1 MSDREF
7 EVPWGQPLLE
17 LMLEVEH
24 EKQSGHAQ
32 KVESRIV
39 DGLQEP
45 VQNGD
50 GRKQREEVRDA
61 LAILHA
67 IKHEKLGF
75 PDWN

>member
-17 LMLEVEH
+17 LMLEVEP
-24 EKQSGHAQ
+24 EKQSGPAQ
-32 KVESRIV
+32 KVESMIF

-61 LAILHA
+61 LAILLA

>member
-7 EVPWGQPLLE
+7 EVPWGQALLE
-17 LMLEVEH
+17 LILKVEP
-24 EKQSGHAQ
+24 EKQGEHAQ
-32 KVESRIV
+32 RVESLTFDR
-39 DGLQEP
+39 LQQP

-61 LAILHA
+61 LAILLA

-75 PDWN
+75 PDWK